1 MIFIS
6 AKYLRPDTPRTGGFD
21 ICGTLLSVYGIF
33 AFVYAVNGAE
43 HFGIWLA
50 VAAVLL
56 ALFALVESKKT
67 SPLIAPEIF
76 ASPVRR
82 RAYAARMLFVGALMG
97 LNFFMS
103 EHMQTVLGFDSFECG
118 LGFFPLTICTFWG
131 AVKVPQLVKKY
142 GDYKTLF
149 AEIILMVAGF
159 SMLVFADAKRGYPAL
174 GIAMVFIGFGQ
185 GLGMSPLTNLGI
197 NGIGKDN
204 VGAAAGVVNAVH
216 QIGGA
221 TGLAVMVRLSE
232 HAADAEHA
240 FKMSMTA
247 ALVFTAAIL
256 PVVFARKKGK

>member
-6 AKYLRPDTPRTGGFD
+6 VKYLHPDTPRTGGFD
-21 ICGTLLSVYGIF
+21 ICGTLLSVCGIF

-43 HFGIWLA
+43 HFGVWLA

-118 LGFFPLTICTFWG
+118 LGFFPLTICTFG
-131 AVKVPQLVKKY
+131 A
-142 GDYKTLF
+142 
-149 AEIILMVAGF
+149 
-159 SMLVFADAKRGYPAL
+159 R
-174 GIAMVFIGFGQ
+174 
-185 GLGMSPLTNLGI
+185 
-197 NGIGKDN
+197 
-204 VGAAAGVVNAVH
+204 
-216 QIGGA
+216 
-221 TGLAVMVRLSE
+221 
-232 HAADAEHA
+232 
-240 FKMSMTA
+240 
-247 ALVFTAAIL
+247 
-256 PVVFARKKGK
+256 